1 MTVEHIASQME
12 FCDAMR
18 RNLPDSQKKT
28 AATHTGRRRLEAV
41 PAGFEPTTPGFGGQ
55 YSIQLSYETNRYDG
69 SVYTHFDSQSPDR
82 NHYLNMRSE
91 PQSIE
96 CPR

>member
-18 RNLPDSQKKT
+18 RKVLDSQKKT
-28 AATHTGRRRLEAV
+28 AATQKGWRRSDAV

-55 YSIQLSYETNRYDG
+55 YSIQLSYETLRLRVLKARASIHN
-69 SVYTHFDSQSPDR
+69 SKAKVLTET
-82 NHYLNMRSE
+82 MRKV
-91 PQSIE
+91 E